1 MYEEFTQREKL
12 MQDRLEKSK
21 QDFYKAINGNM
32 KILDNLINDYTTR
45 TQQQIKAQLQACT
58 AMESN

>member
-45 TQQQIKAQLQACT
+45 TQLQIKAQLQACT